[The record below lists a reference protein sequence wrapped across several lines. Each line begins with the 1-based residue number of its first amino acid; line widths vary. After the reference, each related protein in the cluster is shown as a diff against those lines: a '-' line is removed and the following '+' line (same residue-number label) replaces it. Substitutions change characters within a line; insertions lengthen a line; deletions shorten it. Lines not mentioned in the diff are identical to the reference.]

1 MRLVNGDG
9 RTYAY
14 LDSGKLV
21 LTDVAA
27 DHFETSGKLDLSGNT
42 DLRELP
48 DGLHV
53 DRLFLRGCTG
63 LTRLPEHLDVK
74 LLSLADCTGITALP
88 GGLTCGSLNLRG
100 TRVCALPHD
109 LSVAYRLDLSDCRE
123 LTDLPSSLRVGL
135 DGLPR
140 GAPTSGSLILR
151 NCTSLEFLPD
161 ELDVSH
167 LDIRG
172 CTKLIG
178 WPKVATIRVERL
190 FARGCS
196 RLTELPR
203 ELSLLRLDIA
213 DCINLRALP
222 EGMRVSLSIEIANT
236 ALTDLP
242 DCLREVGLRWR
253 GIPIDERIAF
263 HPETIT
269 VEEII
274 TQANSELR
282 RVLLERF
289 GLERFITEANAQVLD
304 VDQDAGGERKLLRVP
319 IGEDEDLVCVL
330 VHCPSTGRRYILRVP
345 PTMRTCRA
353 AIAWT
358 FGFDEDVYKPLSET

>member
-253 GIPIDERIAF
+253 DSDR
-263 HPETIT
+263 
-269 VEEII
+269 
-274 TQANSELR
+274 
-282 RVLLERF
+282 
-289 GLERFITEANAQVLD
+289 
-304 VDQDAGGERKLLRVP
+304 
-319 IGEDEDLVCVL
+319 
-330 VHCPSTGRRYILRVP
+330 
-345 PTMRTCRA
+345 
-353 AIAWT
+353 
-358 FGFDEDVYKPLSET
+358 